1 MQINSATL
9 TSQNLNNTAPTVAD
23 RKETVAI
30 LGCGVLGRLIVQGLQ
45 TPDMR
50 QAYEVRATQRTLD
63 RAAELTRTLKVE
75 SYTNNG
81 QACEGATIVVLAVR
95 PQAMADL
102 LKEISPSLKPGTH
115 CVTIAA
121 GLPLRFYEELL
132 PPSVT
137 IIRAHPSPMMAVRR
151 GTIALSTGTRS
162 GGPAGVEKTRR
173 LFSTLCDNTLLIPE
187 RDLNMFATVFGSSS
201 ALLYRFIDAVL
212 SAEGCQGE
220 REFSQMGVLASML
233 EGAAQMLIHSGKS
246 PLELSD
252 EICTPHG
259 MTAAGVA
266 VWEREE
272 VSKSITAAMEAV
284 IARVAELSRNVQ

>member
-1 MQINSATL
+1 MQINSAGL
-9 TSQNLNNTAPTVAD
+9 TSQNLNTAAPTVAD

-30 LGCGVLGRLIVQGLQ
+30 LGCGVLGRLIVRGLQ
-45 TPDMR
+45 TAHM
-50 QAYEVRATQRTLD
+50 QQLYEVRATQRTAE
-63 RAAELTRTLKVE
+63 RAAELTRTLRVE
-75 SYTNNG
+75 SYTNNS
-81 QACEGATIVVLAVR
+81 QACESATIVVLAVR

-151 GTIALSTGTRS
+151 GIIALATGTRS
-162 GGPAGVEKTRR
+162 GGAEVEKTRR

-187 RDLNMFATVFGSSS
+187 RDLNLFATLFGSSS
-201 ALLYRFIDAVL
+201 ALLYRFIGAVL
-212 SAEGCQGE
+212 AAEGCQGKK
-220 REFSQMGVLASML
+220 EFSQMGVLASML

-284 IARVAELSRNVQ
+284 ISRVAELSRNVQ

>member
-1 MQINSATL
+1 MQNAATV
-9 TSQNLNNTAPTVAD
+9 TSQNLNTAAPTVAD
-23 RKETVAI
+23 GKETVAV

-45 TPDMR
+45 TADM
-50 QAYEVRATQRTLD
+50 QQSYKVRATQRTSE

-75 SYTNNG
+75 SYTNNR
-81 QACEGATIVVLAVR
+81 QACEGATIVILAVR

-102 LKEISPSLKPGTH
+102 LKEISPSLKAGTH

-137 IIRAHPSPMMAVRR
+137 IIRAHPSPMMAVSR

-162 GGPAGVEKTRR
+162 GADGVEKTRR

-187 RDLNMFATVFGSSS
+187 HDLNMFAALFGSSS
-201 ALLYRFIDAVL
+201 ALLYRFIGAVL
-212 SAEGCQGE
+212 AAEGCQGKKG
-220 REFSQMGVLASML
+220 FSQMGVLTSML

-246 PLELSD
+246 PFELSE

-259 MTAAGVA
+259 MTAAGTA
-266 VWEREE
+266 VWDRKEI
-272 VSKSITAAMEAV
+272 SQSITEAMEAV
-284 IARVAELSRNVQ
+284 ISRVAELSRNVQ

>member
-1 MQINSATL
+1 MQKNSATL
-9 TSQNLNNTAPTVAD
+9 TSQILNTAAPTVAD

-45 TPDMR
+45 TAHMQ
-50 QAYEVRATQRTLD
+50 QAYEVRATQRTSE

-81 QACEGATIVVLAVR
+81 QACESATIVILAVR

-137 IIRAHPSPMMAVRR
+137 IIRAHPSPMMAVSR

-162 GGPAGVEKTRR
+162 GTAGVEKTRR

-187 RDLNMFATVFGSSS
+187 RDLNLFATLFGSSS
-201 ALLYRFIDAVL
+201 ALLYRFIGAVL
-212 SAEGCQGE
+212 SAEGCQGKK
-220 REFSQMGVLASML
+220 EFSQMGVLTSML

-246 PLELSD
+246 PSELSE

-259 MTAAGVA
+259 MTAAGAA
-266 VWEREE
+266 VWERDE
-272 VSKSITAAMEAV
+272 VSQSITAAMEAV
-284 IARVAELSRNVQ
+284 ISRVAELSRNVQ

>member
-1 MQINSATL
+1 MQINPAAP
-9 TSQNLNNTAPTVAD
+9 TSQNLNTAAPSVAD

-45 TPDMR
+45 TDDMR
-50 QAYEVRATQRTLD
+50 QAYELRATQRTSE
-63 RAAELTRTLKVE
+63 RVAELKRTLKVE
-75 SYTNNG
+75 AYTNNAA
-81 QACEGATIVVLAVR
+81 ACEDATIVVLAVR

-102 LKEISPSLKPGTH
+102 LREISPSLKPGTH

-132 PPSVT
+132 PPHVT

-162 GGPAGVEKTRR
+162 GADGVEKTRR

-187 RDLNMFATVFGSSS
+187 CDLNLFATLFGSSS
-201 ALLYRFIDAVL
+201 ALLYRFVGAVL
-212 SAEGCQGE
+212 AAKGSQGE
-220 REFSQMGVLASML
+220 KGFSQIGVIASML
-233 EGAAQMLIHSGKS
+233 EGAAQMLLHSGKS
-246 PLELSD
+246 PEELSE
-252 EICTPHG
+252 EICTPNG

-266 VWEREE
+266 AWDRDG
-272 VSKSITAAMEAV
+272 VSQSVTAAMEAV
-284 IARVAELSRNVQ
+284 IDRVAELSRNAR